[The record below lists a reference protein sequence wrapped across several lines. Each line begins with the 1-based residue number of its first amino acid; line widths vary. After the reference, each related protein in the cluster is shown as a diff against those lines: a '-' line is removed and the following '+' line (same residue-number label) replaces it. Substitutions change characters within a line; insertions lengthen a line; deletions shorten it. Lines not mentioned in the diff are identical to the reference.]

1 MKTTAFLFSFLICG
15 FVIYLAELPNKQ
27 VYDCRFVSFP
37 IAVDMPQEVIHECQ
51 KRKLT

>member
-1 MKTTAFLFSFLICG
+1 MKTTAFLFSTIICG
-15 FVIYLAELPNKQ
+15 FVIYLAELPSNQ

-37 IAVDMPQEVIHECQ
+37 IAVDMPQEVIHQCQ